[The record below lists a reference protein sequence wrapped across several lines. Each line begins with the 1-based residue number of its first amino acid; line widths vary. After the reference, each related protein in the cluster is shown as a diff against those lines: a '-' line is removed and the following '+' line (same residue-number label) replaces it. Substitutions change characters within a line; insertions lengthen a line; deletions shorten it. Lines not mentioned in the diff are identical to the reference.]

1 MTDHKGG
8 NRRKLTPIL
17 TLGAAA
23 AMAVSAGGCTNG
35 MRKALGVEKVAPDE
49 FKVVTQAPL
58 VIPPDFNL
66 RPPEPG
72 EARAQDM
79 APSSAARSA
88 LLGPEFT
95 TPMSAGERA
104 LVVQAAE
111 ASGGV
116 ERDIR
121 TQVDLEGADLSKKS
135 PGFAD
140 RVMFWSDNSAKTGPG
155 GEPAAVDS
163 QAEAD
168 RLAGAASTGGKPVV
182 IEPKKT
188 GIRLPGL

>member
-8 NRRKLTPIL
+8 NRRKLTPVL

-23 AMAVSAGGCTNG
+23 ALAVTAGGCTAG

-79 APSSAARSA
+79 APSAAARSA

-104 LVVQAAE
+104 LVVQASE
-111 ASGGV
+111 AAGGT

-121 TQVDLEGADLSKKS
+121 TQVDLEGADVSKKS

-140 RVMFWSDNSAKTGPG
+140 RVMFWTDSSKPG
-155 GEPAAVDS
+155 AGAQPAAVDS

-168 RLAGAASTGGKPVV
+168 KLAGDASTGGKPVV

-188 GIRLPGL
+188 GVRLPGL

>member
-1 MTDHKGG
+1 MINHKGG
-8 NRRKLTPIL
+8 NRRKLTPVL

-23 AMAVSAGGCTNG
+23 ALAVTAGGCTAG

-104 LVVQAAE
+104 LVVQASE
-111 ASGGV
+111 AAGGT

-121 TQVDLEGADLSKKS
+121 TQVELEGADVSKKS

-140 RVMFWSDNSAKTGPG
+140 RVMFWNDGPKTGEG
-155 GEPAAVDS
+155 GQPAAVDS

-168 RLAGAASTGGKPVV
+168 RLAGDASTGGKPVV
-182 IEPKKT
+182 IEPKRT
-188 GIRLPGL
+188 GVRLPGL

>member
-17 TLGAAA
+17 TIGAAA
-23 AMAVSAGGCTNG
+23 ALAVSAGGCTNG

-72 EARAQDM
+72 EARPQDL
-79 APSSAARSA
+79 APAAAARSA

-95 TPMSAGERA
+95 TPMSAGERG
-104 LVVQAAE
+104 LVMQATA
-111 ASGGV
+111 AAGGT
-116 ERDIR
+116 EQDIR
-121 TQVDLEGADLSKKS
+121 TQVDLESADVSKKS

-140 RVMFWSDNSAKTGPG
+140 KVMFWSDKGPKTSAG
-155 GEPAAVDS
+155 GQPAALDS
-163 QAEAD
+163 QSEAD
-168 RLAGAASTGGKPVV
+168 KLAGDASTGGKPVV

>member
-17 TLGAAA
+17 TFGAVAA
-23 AMAVSAGGCTNG
+23 LAVTAGGCTAG

-104 LVVQAAE
+104 LVVQASE
-111 ASGGV
+111 AAGGT

-121 TQVDLEGADLSKKS
+121 TQVDLEGADVSKKS

-140 RVMFWSDNSAKTGPG
+140 RVMFWNDSAKPG
-155 GEPAAVDS
+155 AGAQPASVDS

-168 RLAGAASTGGKPVV
+168 KLAGDASTGGKPVV

-188 GIRLPGL
+188 GVRLPGL